1 MLWAKRVSKVFR
13 LSEEIPIDD
22 SSKIVLMSDC
32 HRGDGGFGD
41 NFSKNEN
48 NYIAALDYYYHNGY
62 TYIEIGDGDELW
74 EVRNFKHILEA
85 HEDVFMRL
93 SKFYRENRLYFIYG
107 NHDMVKKYD
116 KFIENNLYYY
126 FNEYEK
132 EYVPLFP
139 NIEIHEGLVLKYK
152 ATGHKIFLIHGH
164 QAEILNNHLW
174 RLARFLVRYLWRPL
188 ELHGVNNPTRT
199 AKNHK
204 KKDKLANKL
213 TKWVIMEKQMLISG
227 HNHMPMFPEV
237 GYPPYF
243 NDGSCVHPR
252 CITGI
257 EIVNGSIMLVRWCTK
272 VNIDGILFVERQIIG
287 GPRKLKDYFN
297 TRRIRNE
304 PNNRTAKKQEVSE
317 SI

>member
-1 MLWAKRVSKVFR
+1 
-13 LSEEIPIDD
+13 
-22 SSKIVLMSDC
+22 
-32 HRGDGGFGD
+32 
-41 NFSKNEN
+41 
-48 NYIAALDYYYHNGY
+48 
-62 TYIEIGDGDELW
+62 
-74 EVRNFKHILEA
+74 
-85 HEDVFMRL
+85 
-93 SKFYRENRLYFIYG
+93 
-107 NHDMVKKYD
+107 MVKKYD

>member
-1 MLWAKRVSKVFR
+1 MFWPKRVSKVFR
-13 LSEEIPIDD
+13 EAKEIQIDD

-48 NYIAALDYYYHNGY
+48 NYIAALNYYYRNGY

-74 EVRNFKHILEA
+74 EIRNFRDIVEA
-85 HEDVFMRL
+85 HEDVFTLL
-93 SKFYRENRLYFIYG
+93 SKFYKEDRLYFIYG

-116 KFIENNLYYY
+116 KFVKDNLYYY
-126 FNEYEK
+126 FDKYEQ
-132 EYVPLFP
+132 EHIPLFP
-139 NIEIHEGLVLKYK
+139 NIRIHEGLVLKYK
-152 ATGHKIFLIHGH
+152 LTGDKIFLIHGH
-164 QAEILNNHLW
+164 QVEILNNYLW
-174 RLARFLVRYLWRPL
+174 KLARFLVRYLWRPL

-204 KKDKLANKL
+204 KKDQLARKL
-213 TKWVIMEKQMLISG
+213 TKWVMKEKQMLISG

-243 NDGSCVHPR
+243 NSGSCVHPR

-257 EIVNGSIMLVRWCTK
+257 EIVKGNIMLIKWCTK
-272 VNIDGILFVERQIIG
+272 VNRDGILFVERQIIA
-287 GPRKLKDYFN
+287 GPIRLEDYFN
-297 TRRIRNE
+297 VRGMYKE
-304 PNNRTAKKQEVSE
+304 PNFKIPKNEEVSE